1 MRSLS
6 SGMVFCCVFGENV
19 SFFEIFASRVTLI
32 QQIPLGQ
39 RFCPLKNG
47 PCKRDDLTSEI
58 FYEATTRKWDQAK
71 TTLASAWNIQA
82 ISTVHKFPPWPV
94 TAVGMPRA
102 IPDSSANV
110 ARFINLTFAH
120 ARLRP
125 SECGVLVANPRG
137 IVQHHV

>member
-1 MRSLS
+1 
-6 SGMVFCCVFGENV
+6 MVFCCVFGENV

-71 TTLASAWNIQA
+71 TTLASASVDHTSDIYCTQIPTLA
-82 ISTVHKFPPWPV
+82 RHRRRHATSD
-94 TAVGMPRA
+94 PR
-102 IPDSSANV
+102 
-110 ARFINLTFAH
+110 F
-120 ARLRP
+120 LR
-125 SECGVLVANPRG
+125 ECRK
-137 IVQHHV
+137 IH